1 VANADVVPT
10 ILAFLR
16 QPVPEDAVGSPIR
29 IEDEPPTELHAR
41 YLEYREVVLPVGV
54 TALLVAVASLAVS
67 LVLLAGSWSLPGWL
81 LRGVAV
87 VGLASVAGQVA
98 LLPAS
103 ILPSYEAPLVLGTV
117 AVIAAGI
124 TGIAVW
130 AGRGDPARAVAVVAG
145 VGLALV
151 VVDGLLGWPS
161 GVTPMLGGSALD
173 GVRFFGLGNSYAGV
187 VLAGAVLVASR
198 LDPWPGVALIGAAA
212 LFAGLPF
219 LGADLGGGVTLLAAS
234 GLWFGLRVRGRLD
247 LGSWLVTAALAVLG
261 AILLVLAHRVL
272 PPGATHV
279 SRAVQSADGLVG
291 LLEVFG
297 RRLSLNLETTA
308 ATPVVWVALLGLPAW
323 LAVAWLRSRPF
334 RRPLERDPAWRHGAL
349 ALAMGGMIGYVL
361 NDTYGMASVAFL
373 FLSAAMVYPAL
384 VARWT
389 SG

>member
-1 VANADVVPT
+1 
-10 ILAFLR
+10 
-16 QPVPEDAVGSPIR
+16 
-29 IEDEPPTELHAR
+29 
-41 YLEYREVVLPVGV
+41 
-54 TALLVAVASLAVS
+54 
-67 LVLLAGSWSLPGWL
+67 
-81 LRGVAV
+81 
-87 VGLASVAGQVA
+87 
-98 LLPAS
+98 
-103 ILPSYEAPLVLGTV
+103 
-117 AVIAAGI
+117 
-124 TGIAVW
+124 
-130 AGRGDPARAVAVVAG
+130 
-145 VGLALV
+145 
-151 VVDGLLGWPS
+151 
-161 GVTPMLGGSALD
+161 MLGGSALD

-198 LDPWPGVALIGAAA
+198 FAPWAGVGLIGAAA

-219 LGADLGGGVTLLAAS
+219 LGADLGGGVTLLAVS

-247 LGSWLVTAALAVLG
+247 LGSWLVTGALAVLG

-297 RRLSLNLETTA
+297 LRLSLNLETTA

-323 LAVAWLRSRPF
+323 LAVAWLRSGPF

-361 NDTYGMASVAFL
+361 NDTYGMAAVAFL